1 MTDRHQT
8 TLLLSRACDGD
19 GSAAEALFPLV
30 YDELRRLAGHYM
42 AHQGAAHTLQP
53 TALVNEAYLKL
64 VDVDAARLSDRAHF
78 FRLAAS
84 AMRSVLVDHARGK
97 GRAKRGGDRLR
108 VTLDQPL
115 SAPVPDGEGH
125 DLLDLDAAL
134 QRLTAMDEQLA
145 VIVEL
150 RFFAG
155 LGHAEIAEQL
165 QVSTRTVERGWRVA
179 RAWLSDELGAPGDD

>member
-8 TLLLSRACDGD
+8 TLLLSRARDGD

-30 YDELRRLAGHYM
+30 YAELRRLAGHYM

-115 SAPVPDGEGH
+115 AGPAPDGEGH
-125 DLLDLDAAL
+125 DLLDLDEAL
-134 QRLTAMDEQLA
+134 QRLADMDAQLA
-145 VIVEL
+145 TIVEL

-155 LGHAEIAEQL
+155 LGHTEIAAQL
-165 QVSTRTVERGWRVA
+165 EVSTRTVERAWRVA
-179 RAWLSDELGAPGDD
+179 RAWLSNDLGPAEPG